1 MQPTNALD
9 KFIQQKDKARPNT
22 KKAGPV
28 QTLKPT
34 RTQHSK
40 LKLDNTNSY
49 KNKTDAREG

>member
-1 MQPTNALD
+1 MQPANTLD
-9 KFIQQKDKARPNT
+9 KFIQQKDEARPNT

-40 LKLDNTNSY
+40 LKLGQY
-49 KNKTDAREG
+49 ELL